1 MKNSNKVYYAIIMVL
16 TVLFFHCTYGLKVV
30 NPVNIKWLL
39 DARHDWGQHYLGWA
53 FYRNE
58 PWGFPLGKIDA
69 LCYPSGTNVGFWDGI
84 PLFAL
89 LFKPFSALF
98 PQDFQYIGF
107 WLLLCYLTTAHYS
120 IKLFNLYNVKPV
132 YTIIGVLLIV
142 SNPVLMYRGMH
153 PALCAHGFLL
163 ASLYYYL
170 KAANKNNV
178 VRINRSQ
185 IVILALSAL
194 TNPYITVMVVGF
206 NFILPVKH
214 YFYDKLL
221 TKKQALLYPFLSC
234 LSIVIVWF
242 LLGMLTFSH
251 GERLEVSDAYGMYSL
266 NLNSLFNS
274 SGFSTILPQ
283 MPWANQAQYEGFMY
297 LGLGMMLLIA
307 VSFIY
312 FILKGNVKQWF
323 KNNKQLLPL
332 FVLAIGFTI
341 FAVTNVVSYN
351 SEVLFTVPF
360 PKFLIKLGGIF
371 RASGRF
377 FWVPFYLIL
386 FFFIFIIAKARVAS
400 WIKIGFL
407 IIVAAA
413 QAYDTMPIFTFRNLG
428 GGTYVTPLT
437 EAKWNALLP
446 HFKTII
452 TYPPYNNH
460 LLNNMDY
467 QDLCYLALK
476 NHNAISTGYSAREN
490 RKAYSIFTDELT
502 HNLKGGVIHND
513 EVYVTTPQYLDA
525 FKAPLY
531 KNLLNIVYLDGY
543 YILYAKTKRIKIVAQ
558 TAQAQRLCDSVNALY
573 TKPRLSLI
581 NTTGL
586 ITNSGTVKF
595 NIENVTVNHST
606 MTVNGWAYL
615 AEKSNNVGDSVF
627 VTINSGGKT
636 YRAKTIQVARPDL
649 NAAFKKEHLDNSGF
663 TSEIIFNDEP
673 LEDIVIGVAI
683 KDKTGKITYATAG
696 PTSDFLL
703 NKPERISKLPPQD
716 EVLSSNLET
725 VIEGNDNLV
734 ISGWASIKGIDASA
748 SVVKIVFVGRN
759 ENFTIKTAAVIR
771 KDVTQTFNDGFNHDN
786 AGFEIRVN
794 KADLPKGKYQIGI
807 IVSNKAAKKDAFR
820 LTDKKITV
828 Q

>member
-1 MKNSNKVYYAIIMVL
+1 MKNNSKVYYAIIMVF
-16 TVLFFHCTYGLKVV
+16 TVLFFHCTYGLKIV

-53 FYRNE
+53 FYRGE

-98 PQDFQYIGF
+98 PQDFQYIGL

-132 YTIIGVLLIV
+132 YTVLGVLLIV
-142 SNPVLMYRGMH
+142 SNPVLIFRGIH

-170 KAANKNNV
+170 KAANRNNV
-178 VRINRSQ
+178 VRINRDQ
-185 IVILALSAL
+185 IILLALSAL
-194 TNPYITVMVVGF
+194 SNPYLTVMVVGF

-221 TKKQALLYPFLSC
+221 TKKRALLYPFLSC
-234 LSIVIVWF
+234 LSIVIIWF

-251 GERLEVSDAYGMYSL
+251 GERLEVSNAYGLYAL
-266 NLNSLFNS
+266 NLNGLFNS
-274 SGFSTILPQ
+274 GGFSRLLPQ
-283 MPWANQAQYEGFMY
+283 MPWVTPAQYEGYMY
-297 LGLGMMLLIA
+297 LGVGMMLLIV
-307 VSFIY
+307 VSLIY
-312 FILKGNVKQWF
+312 FIFKGNAMQWF

-332 FVLAIGFTI
+332 LVLAIGFSI

-377 FWVPFYLIL
+377 FWVPFYLML
-386 FFFIFIIAKARVAS
+386 FFFIVILVKAKVAN
-400 WIKIGFL
+400 WLKISFL
-407 IIVAAA
+407 GVVMAI
-413 QAYDTMPIFTFRNLG
+413 QAYDTMPILTLRKLE

-502 HNLKGGVIHND
+502 YNLKGAVIHTD
-513 EVYVTTPQYLDA
+513 EIYVTTPQYLDA

-531 KNLLNIVYLDGY
+531 KNLLNILYLDGY
-543 YILYAKTKRIKIVAQ
+543 YVLYPKTKKIALGAQ
-558 TAQAQRLCDSVNALY
+558 TAQAQKLCDSVNALY

-581 NTTGL
+581 NTTGR
-586 ITNSGTVKF
+586 IANSGKINF
-595 NIENVTVNHST
+595 NIENVTVNHTT
-606 MTVNGWAYL
+606 MVVNGWAYL
-615 AEKSNNVGDSVF
+615 AEKSNNSGDSVF
-627 VTINSGGKT
+627 VTVSNGSKT
-636 YRAKTIQVARPDL
+636 YLAKTTQVARPDL

-663 TSEIIFNDEP
+663 TSDIIFDSEP
-673 LEDIVIGVAI
+673 LEDVVIGIAI
-683 KDKTGKITYATAG
+683 KDKAAQFTYTTVGPAG
-696 PTSDFLL
+696 NFLV
-703 NKPERISKLPPQD
+703 NKPEKIKKLPPED
-716 EVLSSNLET
+716 EHLPSNLET
-725 VIEGNDNLV
+725 VAEGNKNL
-734 ISGWASIKGIDASA
+734 IITGWATIKGIDASA
-748 SVVKIVFVGRN
+748 SAIKVVFIGKK
-759 ENFTIKTAAVIR
+759 ENFAIKTATVIR
-771 KDVTQTFNDGFNHDN
+771 KDVTLTINDGFNYDN
-786 AGFEIRVN
+786 AGFEISVN
-794 KADLPKGKYQIGI
+794 KADLPKGRYEIGI
-807 IVSNKAAKKDAFR
+807 IVSNKAAKRDVSL
-820 LTDKKITV
+820 LTDRKITIE
-828 Q
+828 